1 MPLLAYVALCLV
13 VPAAWGV
20 AMYRVFDW
28 LARRRAERVDPDEPT
43 PELEEHPPIDYSI

>member
-20 AMYRVFDW
+20 AMYKAFDW
-28 LARRRAERVDPDEPT
+28 LSMRRAAKDRRAPSSAEP
-43 PELEEHPPIDYSI
+43 EDQPPIDYSI